1 MKKQLTRK
9 QFDILE
15 RLATA
20 KTSLSYQEFE
30 KNTDY
35 SRESIN
41 SVVRDLS
48 DLGYV

>member
-30 KNTDY
+30 KNTDF
-35 SRESIN
+35 IVKKIKTAGN
-41 SVVRDLS
+41 
-48 DLGYV
+48 